1 MSLHGNPAKVIGSYD
16 DYVKKNKECMKQ
28 RPVYG
33 EEYTLRNK
41 NITKEMKEKMKRDLE
56 DGIGYVE

>member
-1 MSLHGNPAKVIGSYD
+1 M
-16 DYVKKNKECMKQ
+16 KK

-41 NITKEMKEKMKRDLE
+41 RITKEMKEKMKKELQ

>member
-1 MSLHGNPAKVIGSYD
+1 MLLGNPVKEISTYD
-16 DYVKKNKECMKQ
+16 DYMRKNKEYMKK

-41 NITKEMKEKMKRDLE
+41 KITNEMKNKMKEELK

>member
-1 MSLHGNPAKVIGSYD
+1 MLLHGNPAKVISTYD
-16 DYVKKNKECMKQ
+16 EYIKKNKEWMKQ

-33 EEYTLRNK
+33 EEYTIRNR

>member
-1 MSLHGNPAKVIGSYD
+1 MLGNPAKEISTYD
-16 DYVKKNKECMKQ
+16 DYIEKNKVSMKN

-41 NITKEMKEKMKRDLE
+41 KITKEMKEKMKKELQ

>member
-1 MSLHGNPAKVIGSYD
+1 MRI
-16 DYVKKNKECMKQ
+16 

-41 NITKEMKEKMKRDLE
+41 KITKEMKEKMKKELD